1 MGTSAA
7 RPQWPALIAGVA
19 IGLCTA
25 LLAPATAS
33 APKAPAKEAAKA
45 AAPAEAEP
53 PSVEEVMD
61 SLKAGNDRF
70 VHGVRRN
77 IDFAAARAATSGSQ
91 HPWATV
97 LSCADSRVPPE
108 HIFDAGIGEL
118 FVVRA
123 AGEVAEPVTTG
134 SVEYAAEHLHTPVIV
149 VMGHESCGAVKA
161 ALGKDDLGP
170 NLNTLLGYI
179 RPALGGVTDLSAAV
193 RINVH
198 QQIEALM
205 DSVILS
211 HMLENKEVTVMGAVY
226 DLDTGA
232 VDWLLPSGT
241 RVRPAKP
248 MRPSKPHKTKAGG
261 GHEGGGHH

>member
-1 MGTSAA
+1 MGNSTPLPRWST
-7 RPQWPALIAGVA
+7 LVAGVL
-19 IGLCTA
+19 IGLFAAT
-25 LLAPATAS
+25 LGPATAN
-33 APKAPAKEAAKA
+33 APKAAPKEKAKA

-53 PSVEEVMD
+53 PSVEEVME
-61 SLKAGNDRF
+61 SLRAGNERF
-70 VHGVRRN
+70 THGVRRN
-77 IDFAAARAATSGSQ
+77 IDFADARAGTASGQ

-123 AGEVAEPVTTG
+123 AGQVAEPVTTG

-161 ALGKDDLGP
+161 AMGKDDLGP

-205 DSVILS
+205 DSAILA
-211 HMLENKEVTVMGAVY
+211 HMLDNKHVTVMGAVY
-226 DLDTGA
+226 DLDTGV

-241 RVRPAKP
+241 RVRPNKP
-248 MRPSKPHKTKAGG
+248 MRASKPHKVKAGG
-261 GHEGGGHH
+261 GHH